1 LGIRTEFDGLRV
13 DPVIPAQWK
22 GFTATRRFRGNTY
35 VIEVKNPKG
44 KQRGV
49 KKLLVNGREIAGNV
63 LPVCAPHPEPIHV
76 VAVLE
81 G

>member
-1 LGIRTEFDGLRV
+1 
-13 DPVIPAQWK
+13 VIPAKWK

-44 KQRGV
+44 KQCGV

-63 LPVCAPHPEPIHV
+63 LPVRPPQSKPIRV
-76 VAVLE
+76 EAVLE